1 MSGNPMLDRQIA
13 AAVMPQFDMNQAI
26 QQMQRPPVPMQVQ
39 NPIFGGTIPMD
50 FGLPQASQIPAQFT
64 PRAAQFRPGPVAA
77 PAPAPGADVL
87 SFLTGGMFDGYGS
100 PGTVQG
106 GGNQN

>member
-1 MSGNPMLDRQIA
+1 MLDRQIA

-64 PRAAQFRPGPVAA
+64 PRAAQFRPGPVAN
-77 PAPAPGADVL
+77 PALG
-87 SFLTGGMFDGYGS
+87 SMGFGGGMPSYGGEGS
-100 PGTVQG
+100 VWG

>member
-13 AAVMPQFDMNQAI
+13 AAVMPQFDVNQAI

-50 FGLPQASQIPAQFT
+50 FGLPQASQIPAGFT

-77 PAPAPGADVL
+77 PAPGADVMAA
-87 SFLTGGMFDGYGS
+87 LTGGYGAGGYGS
-100 PGTVQG
+100 DGTVWG
-106 GGNQN
+106 GGNAN

>member
-64 PRAAQFRPGPVAA
+64 PRAAQFRPSQEPIQTAA
-77 PAPAPGADVL
+77 PQGDIL
-87 SFLTGGMFDGYGS
+87 SYLGS
-100 PGTVQG
+100 SVFGLPMPG